1 MPHDPAAI
9 ERLFVMLMME
19 AHGAHA
25 SGHPKRHQNEAPR
38 KLIIDLDATHKIGE
52 KWELFGDILS
62 NEAR

>member
-1 MPHDPAAI
+1 M
-9 ERLFVMLMME
+9 MLMME